1 MKEQLTE
8 IQNALRA
15 ITDKQ
20 QWLEK
25 AKIERESKNEGN
37 NTHKDLQS
45 RNTQKNRTS
54 EQKVTVH
61 ENEIKETNLIQNK
74 DTKAKKVRSKK
85 IKNELKQFKII
96 YQNIRGIK
104 SKVDSL
110 AEMVEDQKHAI
121 VCLVEKEE
129 VAIPDYETIYRYDKS
144 ANSGGILVAVKNNI
158 KTVTMQTHKQ
168 EQVGEGLWILTD
180 NKKTKLKLG
189 VIYVPQENTTPNKEL
204 KKMYQEI
211 KDRIEQTRQ
220 QCQNMIN
227 LGDFNA
233 KIGIRIKGNKE
244 TLTKGGRQIVK
255 LEDKQDKVILDE
267 ESEICKGLW
276 TREQREENSVT
287 DYVITNKETLQ
298 KRRKLIFDENKE
310 YATYRT
316 ECQQHQVRIIY
327 SDHNVILLEIDY
339 ITKLESSKQIN
350 FITNKGYKECKNIL
364 RQENLTKILQNQNL
378 QESYTKWTNAVEYA
392 TKSQ

>member
-25 AKIERESKNEGN
+25 AKTERESKNEGN

-129 VAIPDYETIYRYDKS
+129 VAIPGYETIYRYDKS

-168 EQVGEGLWILTD
+168 EQVGEGLSILID

-189 VIYVPQENTTPNKEL
+189 VIYVLQENTTPNKEL
-204 KKMYQEI
+204 KKTYQEI
-211 KDRIEQTRQ
+211 KDRIEQARQ

-233 KIGIRIKGNKE
+233 KTGVRIKGNKE
-244 TLTKGGRQIVK
+244 TVTKGGRQIVK
-255 LEDKQDKVILDE
+255 LVDKQDKVILDE

-276 TREQREENSVT
+276 TREQGEENSVI

-310 YATYRT
+310 
-316 ECQQHQVRIIY
+316 
-327 SDHNVILLEIDY
+327 
-339 ITKLESSKQIN
+339 
-350 FITNKGYKECKNIL
+350 
-364 RQENLTKILQNQNL
+364 
-378 QESYTKWTNAVEYA
+378 
-392 TKSQ
+392 

>member
-15 ITDKQ
+15 ITEKQ

-25 AKIERESKNEGN
+25 AKTERESKNEGN

-74 DTKAKKVRSKK
+74 DTKAIKVRSKK

-129 VAIPDYETIYRYDKS
+129 VAIPGYETIYRYDKS

-168 EQVGEGLWILTD
+168 EQVGEGLSILIG

-204 KKMYQEI
+204 KKTYQEI
-211 KDRIEQTRQ
+211 KDRIEQARQ

-233 KIGIRIKGNKE
+233 KTGVRIKGNKE
-244 TLTKGGRQIVK
+244 TVTKGGRQIVK
-255 LEDKQDKVILDE
+255 LVDKQDKVILDE

-276 TREQREENSVT
+276 TREQGEENSVI

-310 YATYRT
+310 
-316 ECQQHQVRIIY
+316 
-327 SDHNVILLEIDY
+327 
-339 ITKLESSKQIN
+339 
-350 FITNKGYKECKNIL
+350 
-364 RQENLTKILQNQNL
+364 
-378 QESYTKWTNAVEYA
+378 
-392 TKSQ
+392 

>member
-25 AKIERESKNEGN
+25 AKTERESKNEGN

-45 RNTQKNRTS
+45 RNTQENRTS

-168 EQVGEGLWILTD
+168 EQVEEGLWILTD

-204 KKMYQEI
+204 KKTYQEI
-211 KDRIEQTRQ
+211 KDRIEQARQ

-233 KIGIRIKGNKE
+233 KTGVRIKGNKE
-244 TLTKGGRQIVK
+244 TVTKGGRQIVK
-255 LEDKQDKVILDE
+255 LVDKQDKVILDE

-276 TREQREENSVT
+276 TREQREENSVI

-310 YATYRT
+310 
-316 ECQQHQVRIIY
+316 
-327 SDHNVILLEIDY
+327 
-339 ITKLESSKQIN
+339 
-350 FITNKGYKECKNIL
+350 
-364 RQENLTKILQNQNL
+364 
-378 QESYTKWTNAVEYA
+378 
-392 TKSQ
+392 

>member
-25 AKIERESKNEGN
+25 AKTERESKNEGN

-129 VAIPDYETIYRYDKS
+129 VAIPGYETICRYDKS
-144 ANSGGILVAVKNNI
+144 ANSGGILVVVKNNI

-168 EQVGEGLWILTD
+168 EQVGEGLSILID

-204 KKMYQEI
+204 KKTYQEI
-211 KDRIEQTRQ
+211 KDRIEQARQ

-233 KIGIRIKGNKE
+233 KTGVRIKGNKE
-244 TLTKGGRQIVK
+244 TVTKGGRQIVK
-255 LEDKQDKVILDE
+255 LVDKQDKVILDE

-276 TREQREENSVT
+276 TREQGEENSVI

-310 YATYRT
+310 
-316 ECQQHQVRIIY
+316 
-327 SDHNVILLEIDY
+327 
-339 ITKLESSKQIN
+339 
-350 FITNKGYKECKNIL
+350 
-364 RQENLTKILQNQNL
+364 
-378 QESYTKWTNAVEYA
+378 
-392 TKSQ
+392 

>member
-25 AKIERESKNEGN
+25 AKTERESKNEGN

-129 VAIPDYETIYRYDKS
+129 VAIPGYETIYRYDKS

-168 EQVGEGLWILTD
+168 EQVGEGLSILID

-204 KKMYQEI
+204 KKTYQEI
-211 KDRIEQTRQ
+211 KDRIEQARQ

-233 KIGIRIKGNKE
+233 KTGVRIKGNKE
-244 TLTKGGRQIVK
+244 TVTKGGRQIVK
-255 LEDKQDKVILDE
+255 LVDKQDKVILDE

-276 TREQREENSVT
+276 TREQGEENSVI
-287 DYVITNKETLQ
+287 DYVITNKKTL
-298 KRRKLIFDENKE
+298 
-310 YATYRT
+310 
-316 ECQQHQVRIIY
+316 
-327 SDHNVILLEIDY
+327 
-339 ITKLESSKQIN
+339 
-350 FITNKGYKECKNIL
+350 
-364 RQENLTKILQNQNL
+364 
-378 QESYTKWTNAVEYA
+378 
-392 TKSQ
+392 

>member
-25 AKIERESKNEGN
+25 AKTERESKNEGN

-74 DTKAKKVRSKK
+74 DTKAKKVKK

-129 VAIPDYETIYRYDKS
+129 VAIPGYETIYRYDKS

-168 EQVGEGLWILTD
+168 EQVGEGLSILID

-204 KKMYQEI
+204 KKTYQEI
-211 KDRIEQTRQ
+211 KDRIEQARQ

-233 KIGIRIKGNKE
+233 KTGVRIKGNKE
-244 TLTKGGRQIVK
+244 TVTKGGRQIVK
-255 LEDKQDKVILDE
+255 LVDKQDKVILDE

-276 TREQREENSVT
+276 TREQGEENSVI

-310 YATYRT
+310 
-316 ECQQHQVRIIY
+316 
-327 SDHNVILLEIDY
+327 
-339 ITKLESSKQIN
+339 
-350 FITNKGYKECKNIL
+350 
-364 RQENLTKILQNQNL
+364 
-378 QESYTKWTNAVEYA
+378 
-392 TKSQ
+392 

>member
-25 AKIERESKNEGN
+25 AKTERESKNEGN

-45 RNTQKNRTS
+45 RNTQENRTS

-129 VAIPDYETIYRYDKS
+129 VAIPGYETICRYDKS

-168 EQVGEGLWILTD
+168 EQVGEGLSILID

-189 VIYVPQENTTPNKEL
+189 VIYVLQENTTPNKEL
-204 KKMYQEI
+204 KKTYQEI
-211 KDRIEQTRQ
+211 KDRIEQARQ

-233 KIGIRIKGNKE
+233 KTGVRIKGNKE
-244 TLTKGGRQIVK
+244 TVTKGGRQIVK
-255 LEDKQDKVILDE
+255 LVDKQDKVILDE

-276 TREQREENSVT
+276 TREQGEENSVI

-310 YATYRT
+310 
-316 ECQQHQVRIIY
+316 
-327 SDHNVILLEIDY
+327 
-339 ITKLESSKQIN
+339 
-350 FITNKGYKECKNIL
+350 
-364 RQENLTKILQNQNL
+364 
-378 QESYTKWTNAVEYA
+378 
-392 TKSQ
+392 

>member
-25 AKIERESKNEGN
+25 AKTERESKNEGN

-121 VCLVEKEE
+121 ACLVEKEE
-129 VAIPDYETIYRYDKS
+129 VAIPGYETICRYDKS

-168 EQVGEGLWILTD
+168 EQVGEGLSILID

-204 KKMYQEI
+204 KKTYQEI
-211 KDRIEQTRQ
+211 KDRIEQARQ

-233 KIGIRIKGNKE
+233 KTGVRIKGNKE
-244 TLTKGGRQIVK
+244 TVTKGGRQIVK
-255 LEDKQDKVILDE
+255 LVDKQDKVILDE

-276 TREQREENSVT
+276 TREQGEENSVI

-310 YATYRT
+310 
-316 ECQQHQVRIIY
+316 
-327 SDHNVILLEIDY
+327 
-339 ITKLESSKQIN
+339 
-350 FITNKGYKECKNIL
+350 
-364 RQENLTKILQNQNL
+364 
-378 QESYTKWTNAVEYA
+378 
-392 TKSQ
+392 

>member
-25 AKIERESKNEGN
+25 AKTERESKNEGN

-129 VAIPDYETIYRYDKS
+129 VAIPGYETICRYDKS

-168 EQVGEGLWILTD
+168 EQVGEGLSILID

-204 KKMYQEI
+204 KKTYQEI
-211 KDRIEQTRQ
+211 KDRIEQARQ

-233 KIGIRIKGNKE
+233 KTGVRIKGNKE
-244 TLTKGGRQIVK
+244 TVTKGGRQIVK
-255 LEDKQDKVILDE
+255 LVDKQDKVILDE

-276 TREQREENSVT
+276 TREQGEENSVI
-287 DYVITNKETLQ
+287 DYVITNKKTL
-298 KRRKLIFDENKE
+298 
-310 YATYRT
+310 
-316 ECQQHQVRIIY
+316 
-327 SDHNVILLEIDY
+327 
-339 ITKLESSKQIN
+339 
-350 FITNKGYKECKNIL
+350 
-364 RQENLTKILQNQNL
+364 
-378 QESYTKWTNAVEYA
+378 
-392 TKSQ
+392 

>member
-25 AKIERESKNEGN
+25 AKTERESKNEGN

-129 VAIPDYETIYRYDKS
+129 VAIPGYETICRYDKS

-168 EQVGEGLWILTD
+168 EQVGEGLSILID

-204 KKMYQEI
+204 KKTYQEI
-211 KDRIEQTRQ
+211 KDRIEQARQ

-233 KIGIRIKGNKE
+233 KTGVRIKGNKE
-244 TLTKGGRQIVK
+244 TVTKGGRQIVK
-255 LEDKQDKVILDE
+255 LVDKQDKVILDE

-276 TREQREENSVT
+276 TREQGEENSVI

-310 YATYRT
+310 
-316 ECQQHQVRIIY
+316 
-327 SDHNVILLEIDY
+327 
-339 ITKLESSKQIN
+339 
-350 FITNKGYKECKNIL
+350 
-364 RQENLTKILQNQNL
+364 
-378 QESYTKWTNAVEYA
+378 
-392 TKSQ
+392 

>member
-25 AKIERESKNEGN
+25 TKIEKERKNEGN
-37 NTHKDLQS
+37 NTQNKLQKT
-45 RNTQKNRTS
+45 NTQKNRTS
-54 EQKVTVH
+54 EQKLTVH
-61 ENEIKETNLIQNK
+61 ENEIKESNRSQIK
-74 DTKAKKVRSKK
+74 DTKRKEIRRSMK

-129 VAIPDYETIYRYDKS
+129 VAIPGYETICRYDKS

-168 EQVGEGLWILTD
+168 EQVGEGLSILID

-204 KKMYQEI
+204 KKTYQEI
-211 KDRIEQTRQ
+211 KDRIEQARQ

-233 KIGIRIKGNKE
+233 KTGVRIKGNKE
-244 TLTKGGRQIVK
+244 TVTKGGRQIVK
-255 LEDKQDKVILDE
+255 LVDKQDKVILDE

-276 TREQREENSVT
+276 TREQGEENSVI

-310 YATYRT
+310 
-316 ECQQHQVRIIY
+316 
-327 SDHNVILLEIDY
+327 
-339 ITKLESSKQIN
+339 
-350 FITNKGYKECKNIL
+350 
-364 RQENLTKILQNQNL
+364 
-378 QESYTKWTNAVEYA
+378 
-392 TKSQ
+392 